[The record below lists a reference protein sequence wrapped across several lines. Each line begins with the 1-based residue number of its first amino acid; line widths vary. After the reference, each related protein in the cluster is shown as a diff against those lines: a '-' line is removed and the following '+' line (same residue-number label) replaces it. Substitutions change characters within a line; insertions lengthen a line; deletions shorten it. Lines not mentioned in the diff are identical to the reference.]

1 MMKRFVYLMTALLLV
16 CANIACADNE
26 RTITVA
32 ELPADAR
39 LLLEQHFADRKIVLA
54 KVETDVLSKSY
65 EVVFADGD
73 RIDFDSKGRWAEIEC
88 PATAVPSALVPA
100 AITHYVR
107 NNYPGQTIK
116 SLEKDRKEYE
126 VKLSNRIE
134 LIFDKKLR
142 LKKIDR

>member
-54 KVETDVLSKSY
+54 KVETEVLSKSY

-73 RIDFDSKGRWAEIEC
+73 RIDFDSKGRWTEIEC

-100 AITHYVR
+100 AIAHYVR

-126 VKLSNRIE
+126 VRLSNRIE
-134 LIFDKKLR
+134 LIFDKKVR